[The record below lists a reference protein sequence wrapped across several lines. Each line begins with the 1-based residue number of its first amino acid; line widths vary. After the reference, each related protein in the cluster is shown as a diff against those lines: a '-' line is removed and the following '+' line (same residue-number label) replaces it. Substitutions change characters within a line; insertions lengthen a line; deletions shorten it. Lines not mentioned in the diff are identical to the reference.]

1 MTILR
6 TARDTA
12 LALLLVAAPVAA
24 QVADIDP
31 GTAPRFE
38 VFVVVSAPTA
48 SFNSSIADYF
58 VLRSRLQQGLP
69 LRSVS
74 TDPASIERSELALAA
89 RIRRA
94 RRNAEEGDI
103 FNQMISVEFRKDLR
117 LVMTSATWAAIM
129 DDNPGAFS
137 HRINGNYP
145 KQRARSTMPAT
156 ILRQLPTLPE
166 GLEYRFLGPH
176 LILMDTWANVIL
188 DRMRYAIYCLD
199 CDD

>member
-1 MTILR
+1 MTILK
-6 TARDTA
+6 TARDA
-12 LALLLVAAPVAA
+12 AVALLLFAAPVAA
-24 QVADIDP
+24 QVAGDLAVA
-31 GTAPRFE
+31 APRFE
-38 VFVVVSAPTA
+38 VFVVVSASTA
-48 SFNSSIADYF
+48 NFNSSIADYF

-69 LRSVS
+69 IRSVS

-89 RIRRA
+89 RVRQA

-103 FNQMISVEFRKDLR
+103 FNQMISVEFREGLR

-129 DDNPGAFS
+129 DDNPGSFS

-145 KQRARSTMPAT
+145 KQRTRSTMPAT
-156 ILRQLPTLPE
+156 ILRQLPPLPE

-199 CDD
+199 CED